1 MKRFFVV
8 AQAVLLTVAFNV
20 FSQTLEDRNAVTFEP
35 VYDEPYAV
43 NKLFIGFQP
52 LYGELFVANTN
63 AGFGLEAQYYLQDKA
78 DFKASFRKTYSSSFF
93 DLNRSLANDNS
104 LQDNRSQVFNYFELG
119 GTWHVRDFEE
129 SSSTKMVLYRKS
141 YRGNR
146 WASRM
151 PVSTSV
157 PAKVRKI
164 YGVRAGGFS
173 WAATTDLSGALEAQG
188 LSNADLKDA
197 EGNSL
202 PPTVG
207 EGNREEPLNLYTNI
221 SAANVYLGGSMAWM
235 RNVAVDFDTYEQ
247 GVDDLM
253 LTVFFDLIYAPSIN
267 IDDVSFTHSDPNAPI
282 TGRRTYDVSP
292 ISLKSFGARA
302 GIEGKFN
309 RTFSWA
315 YGAEIGY
322 RPGIEGRTFFA
333 LVKVSFP
340 MFGSTLDYKVES
352 FQK

>member
-1 MKRFFVV
+1 MKKFFVV
-8 AQAVLLTVAFNV
+8 AQAVLLAASVNLFA
-20 FSQTLEDRNAVTFEP
+20 QEDRNAVTYEP

-63 AGFGLEAQYYLQDKA
+63 AGFGLDAQYYWQDKA

-93 DLNRSLANDNS
+93 DLNRNLALENS
-104 LQDNRSQVFNYFELG
+104 LQDNRVQVFSYFELG

-146 WASRM
+146 WASRV
-151 PVSTSV
+151 PVSTTV

-164 YGVRAGGFS
+164 YGARAGAFVWS
-173 WAATTDLSGALEAQG
+173 ASTDLSGALDEQG

-197 EGNSL
+197 EGNGL
-202 PPTVG
+202 PATVG
-207 EGNREEPLNLYTNI
+207 AGNLEEPLNLFTNI
-221 SAANVYLGGSMAWM
+221 SASNVYLGGSMAWL
-235 RNVAVDFDTYEQ
+235 RNVAVDFDGYEQ

-253 LTVFFDLIYAPSIN
+253 LTVFFDLIYAPSLTL
-267 IDDVSFTHSDPNAPI
+267 DDVVFTDNEADSPVF
-282 TGRRTYDVSP
+282 GRRTYDVSP
-292 ISLKSFGARA
+292 VALRSFGARA

-309 RTFSWA
+309 RAFSWA

-322 RPGIEGRTFFA
+322 RPGIQGRTFFA
-333 LVKVSFP
+333 LLKVSFP
-340 MFGSTLDYKVES
+340 MVGSTLDNKVES